1 MLYLSD
7 RSDLI
12 NYLISSYNLK
22 SYLEIGLDDGYNY
35 RRIYCKNKE
44 SVDPYFQE
52 DHNKYDL
59 YLKDD
64 LPLEIKSFL
73 TYRMT
78 SDEFF
83 KINTKNYDLIFIDGL
98 HTEEQVGKDIINSLK
113 ILNSPGFIVVHDCLP
128 RSYEAQL
135 IPRIQGE
142 WNGTVWKA
150 IVELSKIL
158 DIKIWEG
165 DYGCGIIKKP
175 ESIENLEYPKPS
187 TLEWNEFILERPKYV
202 KVIDT
207 NTIEN
212 EIRSGIF

>member
-1 MLYLSD
+1 MED
-7 RSDLI
+7 RSQLI
-12 NYLISSYNLK
+12 NYLIKTYNFK
-22 SYLEIGLDDGYNY
+22 TYLEIGLDDGYNFK
-35 RRIYCKNKE
+35 RIECESKE
-44 SVDPYFQE
+44 SVDPYFQD
-52 DHNKYDL
+52 DHSKYDL
-59 YLKDD
+59 TFNDD
-64 LPLEIKSFL
+64 LPYEIKSML

-78 SDEFF
+78 SDDFF
-83 KINTKNYDLIFIDGL
+83 KQNNKTYDIIFIDGL

-150 IVELSKIL
+150 IVELSKTL

-187 TLEWNEFILERPKYV
+187 TLEWNEFVLEIPKYV
-202 KVIDT
+202 KVIDK

-212 EIRSGIF
+212 EIRLGIF

>member
-1 MLYLSD
+1 MED
-7 RSDLI
+7 RSQLI
-12 NYLISSYNLK
+12 NYLIKTYNFK
-22 SYLEIGLDDGYNY
+22 TYLEIGLDDGYNFK
-35 RRIYCKNKE
+35 RIECETKE
-44 SVDPYFQE
+44 SVDPYFKD
-52 DHNKYDL
+52 DHSKYDL
-59 YLKDD
+59 TFNDD
-64 LPLEIKSFL
+64 LPYEIKSML

-78 SDEFF
+78 SDDFF
-83 KINTKNYDLIFIDGL
+83 KQNNKTYDIIFIDGL

-150 IVELSKIL
+150 IVELSKTL

-187 TLEWNEFILERPKYV
+187 TLEWNEFVLEIPKYV
-202 KVIDT
+202 KVIDK

-212 EIRSGIF
+212 EIRLGIF